1 MLAVAQW
8 AAARMLAMPPWAL
21 LAAFAV
27 FWLRPIASYLA
38 KGASLTEAV
47 REARIASG
55 AVEAPED
62 RRRAAAADRR
72 REEVDRV
79 LRLDDARVATE
90 SAAAPRQ
97 AHDDGKA
104 ALRRLDELW
113 SKDFWVRKG
122 LMVEAGSFVDDP
134 DTLKALLEEAV
145 ATLNGH
151 KATLRAAADACERAM
166 APASRPFDA
175 FARDVLGVP
184 AKADGAEVR
193 RAARRLALSCHP
205 DKLRAAGRG
214 LRLRAATTYRLVT
227 LCRDALAEDDEGSQ
241 LSQLR
246 REASPLAAAQ
256 EQWAKSHGF
265 DDGTALA
272 KIRKSLELA
281 HEDFDDQ
288 PAPEM
293 FRTRLRCFSRM
304 PCVCGREHPKVRVNL
319 AAYGLWRVDNHRDV
333 VRTSP
338 RRGRFRPGQGF
349 AAPKPNGQGYD
360 MLLIDTFDEYVY
372 DVTEWAVCRFNL
384 HRNAL
389 ETIQFTCGEPRRM
402 RESQEIWA
410 RRRAATGRDYLER
423 RANQGLAEA
432 FPVTWGEEAPP
443 QRPRPAP
450 PRPRPPAPKQRQKKP
465 GTGKKG
471 KRRR

>member
-1 MLAVAQW
+1 M
-8 AAARMLAMPPWAL
+8 
-21 LAAFAV
+21 
-27 FWLRPIASYLA
+27 S
-38 KGASLTEAV
+38 
-47 REARIASG
+47 
-55 AVEAPED
+55 
-62 RRRAAAADRR
+62 
-72 REEVDRV
+72 
-79 LRLDDARVATE
+79 
-90 SAAAPRQ
+90 
-97 AHDDGKA
+97 
-104 ALRRLDELW
+104 
-113 SKDFWVRKG
+113 
-122 LMVEAGSFVDDP
+122 
-134 DTLKALLEEAV
+134 
-145 ATLNGH
+145 
-151 KATLRAAADACERAM
+151 
-166 APASRPFDA
+166 PASRPFDA
-175 FARDVLGVP
+175 FARDVLGVH

-265 DDGTALA
+265 EDGTALVQM
-272 KIRKSLELA
+272 RKALELA
-281 HEDFDDQ
+281 HEAFDDR

-333 VRTSP
+333 VRSKP

-349 AAPKPNGQGYD
+349 AAPKPNNGWGYA
-360 MLLIDTFDEYVY
+360 MLLIDAFDEHVY
-372 DVTEWAVCRFNL
+372 DVTEWAVCRFKL
-384 HRNAL
+384 RYSEL
-389 ETIQFTCGEPRRM
+389 ENIQFTSGEPRRM
-402 RESQEIWA
+402 RESQEIWR
-410 RRRAATGRDYLER
+410 RRRAATGW
-423 RANQGLAEA
+423 AA
-432 FPVTWGEEAPP
+432 EEAWAEDAPP
-443 QRPRPAP
+443 APP

>member
-1 MLAVAQW
+1 M
-8 AAARMLAMPPWAL
+8 
-21 LAAFAV
+21 
-27 FWLRPIASYLA
+27 
-38 KGASLTEAV
+38 
-47 REARIASG
+47 
-55 AVEAPED
+55 
-62 RRRAAAADRR
+62 
-72 REEVDRV
+72 
-79 LRLDDARVATE
+79 ATE

-104 ALRRLDELW
+104 ALQHLVDLM
-113 SKDFWVRKG
+113 SLDFWVRKG
-122 LMVEAGSFVDDP
+122 LMVGQGSFVDDP

-175 FARDVLGVP
+175 FARDGSACMP
-184 AKADGAEVR
+184 RPTARKC
-193 RAARRLALSCHP
+193 AARRGASPSPATRTNCAP
-205 DKLRAAGRG
+205 RAAA
-214 LRLRAATTYRLVT
+214 RLRAATTWRLVT

-265 DDGTALA
+265 DDGTALVQL
-272 KIRKSLELA
+272 RKALELA
-281 HEDFDDQ
+281 HEAFDDQ
-288 PAPEM
+288 PDPEM

-333 VRTSP
+333 VRSKP
-338 RRGRFRPGQGF
+338 RRGPPAGPMFVDSP
-349 AAPKPNGQGYD
+349 PKPNGGWGYA
-360 MLLIDTFDEYVY
+360 MLLIDAFDEHVY
-372 DVTEWAVCRFNL
+372 DVTEWAVCRFKP
-384 HRNAL
+384 AA
-389 ETIQFTCGEPRRM
+389 TT
-402 RESQEIWA
+402 REYPVHE
-410 RRRAATGRDYLER
+410 RRAAEDAGVAGDFLRERRPPPSLGTDVER
-423 RANQGLAEA
+423 RAAEENWA
-432 FPVTWGEEAPP
+432 EEVFAAPP
-443 QRPRPAP
+443 PPP